1 VRIGLDFDNTIAGY
15 DHVFPAAAEREGLIA
30 KGAADSKAA
39 VKSHMHGLPGGHEAW
54 MRLQGRVYGA
64 FMHQAKLIEGVEA
77 FLIRC
82 RDAGAD
88 VFIVSHKTEFGHFDP
103 DKINL
108 RGAALEWMR
117 NQGFFAPDKFGLS
130 ESAVFFEPTRA
141 QKVAKIAALDCAH
154 FIDDLEEVFREPS
167 FPTSTRRHLFATV
180 LKDSPD
186 KSIQTHADWISISN
200 AVFEPH
206 D

>member
-1 VRIGLDFDNTIAGY
+1 MRIGIDFDNTIAGY

-30 KGAADSKAA
+30 KGVADSKAA
-39 VKSHMHGLPGGHEAW
+39 VKSHLHGQPGGREAW

-64 FMHQAKLIEGVEA
+64 FMHRAVLIEGVEE

-82 RDAGAD
+82 RNAGAD

-108 RGAALEWMR
+108 RDAALEWIR
-117 NQGFFAPDKFGLS
+117 DQGFFASEKFGLS

-141 QKVAKIAALDCAH
+141 EKVGKIASLDCAH
-154 FIDDLEEVFREPS
+154 FVDDLEDVFHEPG
-167 FPTSTRRHLFATV
+167 FPTSTRRHLFSSGLTN
-180 LKDSPD
+180 SPD
-186 KSIQTHADWISISN
+186 TSFQVHTDWASISD
-200 AVFEPH
+200 AVFGCH